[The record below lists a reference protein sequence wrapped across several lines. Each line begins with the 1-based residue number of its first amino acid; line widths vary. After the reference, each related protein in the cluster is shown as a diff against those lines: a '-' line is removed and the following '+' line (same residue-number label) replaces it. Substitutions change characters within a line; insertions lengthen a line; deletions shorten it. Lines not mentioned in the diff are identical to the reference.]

1 MKYRILNVIIS
12 VPVYLVLYL
21 FTAIITLMTVILS
34 TLNLRN
40 PLKLVLR
47 FWAKSLF
54 FILGKKITIHGKEK
68 IDPTKK
74 YILLANHGSL
84 FDIPA
89 IMSFLPDV
97 TWFGKEYLLKIPV
110 FGKALRMTGYIPM
123 KTANVKNTKIMLK
136 QLVEKSVGGSIAIF
150 PEGTRTTTGEL
161 QKFHRGFIY
170 LMKASELDLLPV
182 TLNGFF
188 NLKPKTKTMINFFS
202 RISIDVHK
210 PLSFNTMDD
219 KTDEEILEQ
228 VKQIILSKYKN

>member
-12 VPVYLVLYL
+12 VPVYLALYL
-21 FTAIITLMTVILS
+21 FTSIVTLMTVILS

-54 FILGKKITIHGKEK
+54 FILGKKITIHGKEN

-89 IMSFLPDV
+89 IMYFLPDV

-123 KTANVKNTKIMLK
+123 KTANVKNTKVMLK

-188 NLKPKTKTMINFFS
+188 DLKPKTKTMINFFS